1 MKILFFT
8 HYSSLYGAN
17 RSLIDI
23 IEGLEKF
30 GVISTVVMPNGGDL
44 TNALLKKNI
53 PFIIHH
59 FKPWI
64 FIDDVKPN
72 SLKSKMIHC
81 WEKQENRIKI
91 QKYNKQQLLNL
102 KSNILKE
109 EDFDVVYSNTSVFDF
124 GFNYSEL
131 IDSRHVWH
139 LRETP
144 QQYQF
149 KWIYKNSRITKS
161 FNDSDLIISV
171 SNYVRENFVN
181 SLGLKDIIVEYNS
194 VMSKDRLYSLEALRS
209 NIKTEKSNFLTFGL
223 VGLIHPNKGQIEA
236 IKALKIVVEKF
247 PSCKLLIIGGGDVDE
262 LSTLVQSLNLDN
274 NVSII
279 GEVNDPFEY
288 YLEMDAYLMCSKKEG
303 LGRVTL
309 EAMSV
314 SLPIIA
320 FNDGGTAEIIKENYN
335 GLFYQNGHIELADK
349 MITLITNKN
358 LRKKL
363 GENGRTYFEDNFIN
377 EIYVHKI
384 HNHLSKLIN

>member
-23 IEGLEKF
+23 IEGLKKF
-30 GVISTVVMPNGGDL
+30 EVISTVVMPINGDL
-44 TNALLKKNI
+44 ANTLVEKKI
-53 PFIIHH
+53 PYIIHH

-64 FIDDVKPN
+64 SIDDVKPK
-72 SLKSKMIHC
+72 SWKSKMIHC
-81 WEKQENRIKI
+81 WEKQKNRLKI
-91 QKYNKQQLLNL
+91 QKYNKQQLLSL
-102 KSNILKE
+102 KSDILRE

-124 GFNYSEL
+124 GFNYSKL
-131 IDSRHVWH
+131 IDARHVWH

-149 KWIYKNSRITKS
+149 KWIFRNSRISKS
-161 FNDSDLIISV
+161 FNDSDFIISV
-171 SNYVRENFVN
+171 SNYVRKNFVN
-181 SLGLKDIIVEYNS
+181 SLGLNNVIVEYNS
-194 VMSKDRLYSLEALRS
+194 VMSKDRLYYLDSLRTSMPMEES
-209 NIKTEKSNFLTFGL
+209 DNLTFGI

-236 IKALKIVVEKF
+236 VKALKIVTEQF
-247 PSCKLLIIGGGDVDE
+247 PSCELLIIGGGDAAE
-262 LSTLVQSLNLDN
+262 LSTLVQSLNLEN

-279 GEVNDPFEY
+279 GEVNDPFDY
-288 YLEMDAYLMCSKKEG
+288 YLEMDAYLMCSRKEG

-335 GLFYQNGHIELADK
+335 GLFYQNGHIELANK

-384 HNHLSKLIN
+384 HNYLSKLTN